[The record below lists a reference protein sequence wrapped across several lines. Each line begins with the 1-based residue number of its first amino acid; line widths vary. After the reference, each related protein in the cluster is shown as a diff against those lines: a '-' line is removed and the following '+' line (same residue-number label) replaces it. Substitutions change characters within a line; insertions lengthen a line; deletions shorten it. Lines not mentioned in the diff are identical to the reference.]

1 MVYRR
6 LITFIEEKRDLISE
20 LWVKETRASKYMP
33 TYNKL
38 KDGELKKRSKKLIDH
53 LILFL
58 KEDVSK
64 NKIGRY
70 FAGVGRERY
79 KEKFPLCEVQYAVYL
94 LKTILWKTILEKNI
108 FDSTVALQTAM
119 ELQTT
124 FHSFF
129 DKGIFF
135 IIRGYM
141 EKQYEELRD
150 REGLSENKLI
160 KYFFSGSFLN
170 SDVEIEEIFEKERL

>member
-6 LITFIEEKRDLISE
+6 LINFIEEKKDSLAKQ
-20 LWVKETRASKYMP
+20 WVKETRASKYMP

-38 KDGELKKRSKKLIDH
+38 TDGELESRSKKLIEH
-53 LILFL
+53 LLSFL
-58 KEDVSK
+58 KEDISR

-70 FAGVGRERY
+70 FVGVGRERY

-94 LKTILWKTILEKNI
+94 TKRILWKTIMEKNI
-108 FDSTVALQTAM
+108 FDSTVALITAL

-129 DKGIFF
+129 DRGIFF
-135 IIRGYM
+135 IIRGYI
-141 EKQYEELRD
+141 EKQYEEIKNK
-150 REGLSENKLI
+150 EGFPEEKLE
-160 KYFFSGSFLN
+160 KYFFPGSFLHPEE
-170 SDVEIEEIFEKERL
+170 SIEEIFNKER